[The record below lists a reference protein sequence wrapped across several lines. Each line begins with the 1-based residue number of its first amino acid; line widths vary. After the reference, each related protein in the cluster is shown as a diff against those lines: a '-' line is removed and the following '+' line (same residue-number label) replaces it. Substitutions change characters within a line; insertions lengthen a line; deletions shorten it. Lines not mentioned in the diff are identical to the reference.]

1 MDGTRANKNT
11 SMPYEKRMPV
21 LELEEKASCMQFWSA
36 EIKAT
41 MTRHFSTGGKSAPTF
56 EDPCFEEQAT
66 SSTSR
71 CELMLPGLAWPGFVA
86 GPCASRTGPLATER
100 HLHTKRHGATP
111 CALRQPA
118 PYGPLRPGCAAAT
131 SRGQTVGPRRASI
144 AGQARRGTTA
154 DGRFAHH
161 RAALAPPARQSRRAV
176 FEMHPTLRGP
186 CTQ

>member
-1 MDGTRANKNT
+1 MPHAAGRPEMDGTRANKNT

-41 MTRHFSTGGKSAPTF
+41 MTKHFSTGGKSAPTF

-71 CELMLPGLAWPGFVA
+71 CELMLPGL
-86 GPCASRTGPLATER
+86 ASRTGPLATER

-118 PYGPLRPGCAAAT
+118 PYGPLRPGCTAAT
-131 SRGQTVGPRRASI
+131 SRGPRGQTVGPRRASI
-144 AGQARRGTTA
+144 AGQARPGEAR
-154 DGRFAHH
+154 HH
-161 RAALAPPARQSRRAV
+161 SRRPLCASSGCPRAAGAPISQSG
-176 FEMHPTLRGP
+176 F
-186 CTQ
+186 